1 MKKVLVLIATVFL
14 CTGVF
19 AQSDMTT
26 HKMKDCVI
34 MKDGKMMVM
43 KDGKTM
49 AMDNTMTMKNGT
61 MVMADGNVKMKDG
74 KTMMMKDGDCMYM
87 SGKMT
92 TEQNMDKKM
101 DKMSMDK

>member
-19 AQSDMTT
+19 AQSQMKTN
-26 HKMKDCVI
+26 KMKDCVM

-43 KDGKTM
+43 KDGKTT

-92 TEQNMDKKM
+92 TEKKM
-101 DKMSMDK
+101 DNKMSMDK